1 MGNSVSGAA
10 RKVLPIDTLF
20 TFPSQL
26 PTWPKDEGFASGS
39 INLGELEVCQIST
52 FNKVWATLQGG
63 PGNLGATFF
72 EPSPIPDGFFML
84 GCYAQPNNTPL
95 FGWVLAGKG
104 ISNDTPIRALMMP
117 VDYTL
122 VWSSESMM
130 SIKKEGN
137 GFFWLPTPPEGY
149 SAVGLV
155 VTNSPDKPPLDKVR
169 CVRSDLVDSCEQNIW
184 IWGEDK
190 ASDTSDINV
199 YGLRPNIRGT
209 NALGVQVG
217 TFIVDGTTASLSLSC
232 LKNINFNLSYM
243 PNLTQIDELV
253 QAYSPR
259 IYFHRDESYLPS
271 SVNWYFNQGVLLYQQ
286 GNVTNPVLV
295 EPNGLNLPQGGS
307 NDGTYWLDLPTDE
320 NTKERVK
327 KGDLQSS
334 MVYLHIKPMLGAT
347 FTDIAMWIFYPFNGP
362 ARAKVQ
368 LIDIPLGKIGEHIGD
383 WEHLTLRISNFTGDL
398 WRVYMSQHS
407 TGIWANASELEFESG
422 NKVVAHATL
431 SGHAIYPKEGLVL
444 QGNATLG
451 IGIRNDAAKSDIVMD
466 TGIRYEVVSAE
477 YLSTLTEPAWLN
489 YTRKWGPRI
498 SYSIANEIS
507 FVENLIPGDVDIIG
521 ILPAELLG
529 EDGPT
534 GPKMKNNWNGD
545 EAI

>member
-1 MGNSVSGAA
+1 MGNSVSGAE
-10 RKVLPIDTLF
+10 REVLPIDTLF
-20 TFPSQL
+20 TFPSHL
-26 PTWPKDEGFASGS
+26 PAWPKDGGFASGS
-39 INLGELEVCQIST
+39 INLGEVEVCQIST
-52 FNKVWATLQGG
+52 FNKIWATLEGG
-63 PGNLGATFF
+63 PDNRGATFF

-95 FGWVLAGKG
+95 FGWVLAGKE
-104 ISNDTPIRALMMP
+104 ISNDDTPRGALTMP

-122 VWSSESMM
+122 AWSSESM

-137 GFFWLPTPPEGY
+137 GYLWLPTPPEGY

-155 VTNSPDKPPLDKVR
+155 VTNSPDKPPLEKVR
-169 CVRSDLVDSCEQNIW
+169 CVRSDLVDSCEQDIW

-199 YGLRPNIRGT
+199 YGLRPTIRGT
-209 NALGVQVG
+209 NAHGVQVG
-217 TFIVDGTTASLSLSC
+217 TFIVDGVTASLSLSC

-259 IYFHRDESYLPS
+259 IYFHPDESYLPS

-286 GNVTNPVLV
+286 GNESNPVLV

-307 NDGTYWLDLPTDE
+307 NDGTYWLDLPIDE
-320 NTKERVK
+320 NTREQVK
-327 KGDLQSS
+327 KGDVQSS
-334 MVYLHIKPMLGAT
+334 MAYLHIKPMLGAT
-347 FTDIAMWIFYPFNGP
+347 FTDISMWIFYPFNGP

-383 WEHLTLRISNFTGDL
+383 WEHVTLRISNFTGDL
-398 WRVYMSQHS
+398 WRVYLSQHS
-407 TGIWANASELEFESG
+407 TGFWANASELEFEGG
-422 NKVVAHATL
+422 NKVVAHASL
-431 SGHAIYPKEGLVL
+431 SGHALYPKEGLIL
-444 QGNATLG
+444 QGNALLG

-466 TGIRYEVVSAE
+466 TSIRYEVVSAE
-477 YLSTLTEPAWLN
+477 YLGTVAEPAWLN
-489 YTRKWGPRI
+489 FTRKWGPKI
-498 SYSIANEIS
+498 TYNIANEIS
-507 FVENLIPGDVDIIG
+507 FIDNLIPGDVDIIS
-521 ILPAELLG
+521 ILPAEVLG